1 MSLNL
6 LTVLNVQRKE
16 KKEKEKGKRKR
27 KKRKSLPKKNKLSL
41 LHKKHLLVPSIGVLQ
56 VWSLVTSL

>member
-6 LTVLNVQRKE
+6 LTVLNVQRKQ

-41 LHKKHLLVPSIGVLQ
+41 LLKEQLHVPSIGVLQ
-56 VWSLVTSL
+56 V

>member
-1 MSLNL
+1 
-6 LTVLNVQRKE
+6 VQRKE

-41 LHKKHLLVPSIGVLQ
+41 LLKEQLRVPSIDVLQ
-56 VWSLVTSL
+56 V